1 MCVVVL
7 PLIAECLSLSLS
19 EHLSPFIKVITSKQR
34 VKYKLVKLYVLNMSS
49 FLVLKKIAP
58 ALREN
63 KVRELG

>member
-19 EHLSPFIKVITSKQR
+19 ESVSFYKSYYIKTKSEIQTCQTVCI
-34 VKYKLVKLYVLNMSS
+34 KYVQ
-49 FLVLKKIAP
+49 FFGLKKIAP

-63 KVRELG
+63 RVRELG